1 MKIQAMGVLLVLS
14 IMLIAGCIEI
24 SEEEI
29 VTKFNE
35 QQGNVQDYS
44 ATLIITSSAET
55 STVKM
60 MIKKPDKY
68 RIEYLEPSKEAGK
81 VVVSDGST
89 AWTYYPASN
98 EAYYIAY
105 PEPEDTFILWDY
117 YAIVKNIMEE
127 NKISYLG
134 TESIGE
140 HGTYVIDATPENPLE
155 FNHMVFFKIHVWI
168 DRKSWMILKMEMYDE
183 EGNPI
188 LKVESPD
195 TTFNICILDSEFIF
209 VPPKGVE
216 VVMPPPPAIT
226 PAEVT
231 FKEAQKYFSV
241 AIVTPTYLPEGY
253 ALESAWIFGDD
264 PKKISLI
271 YKKGSEVL
279 QLSEVVVED
288 AKLFESLPGESETV
302 DINGTVGE
310 FVSAVSGNTLH
321 WSSDDIEYLLN
332 GMLKKEEMVKIAK
345 SMQ

>member
-105 PEPEDTFILWDY
+105 PEPEDIKSSTSVIEPS
-117 YAIVKNIMEE
+117 A
-127 NKISYLG
+127 NKSY
-134 TESIGE
+134 T
-140 HGTYVIDATPENPLE
+140 
-155 FNHMVFFKIHVWI
+155 
-168 DRKSWMILKMEMYDE
+168 
-183 EGNPI
+183 
-188 LKVESPD
+188 
-195 TTFNICILDSEFIF
+195 
-209 VPPKGVE
+209 
-216 VVMPPPPAIT
+216 
-226 PAEVT
+226 
-231 FKEAQKYFSV
+231 
-241 AIVTPTYLPEGY
+241 
-253 ALESAWIFGDD
+253 
-264 PKKISLI
+264 
-271 YKKGSEVL
+271 
-279 QLSEVVVED
+279 
-288 AKLFESLPGESETV
+288 
-302 DINGTVGE
+302 
-310 FVSAVSGNTLH
+310 
-321 WSSDDIEYLLN
+321 
-332 GMLKKEEMVKIAK
+332 
-345 SMQ
+345 